1 MLKNH
6 MEVLVESHLKGLLEH
21 HEHIAACGCCQ
32 LDVQAIALN
41 NLKPYYTRTG
51 KGLVFTKMKELDH
64 QFQSDITQ
72 ALVRAIQL
80 VEKNPRH
87 KEDVLCN
94 PNE

>member
-6 MEVLVESHLKGLLEH
+6 MEVLVESHLKGLLENYP
-21 HEHIAACGCCQ
+21 HIASCPCCQ
-32 LDVQAIALN
+32 LDVQAMALN

-80 VEKNPRH
+80 VDRNPRH
-87 KEDVLCN
+87 EEPSHCG
-94 PNE
+94 PIE